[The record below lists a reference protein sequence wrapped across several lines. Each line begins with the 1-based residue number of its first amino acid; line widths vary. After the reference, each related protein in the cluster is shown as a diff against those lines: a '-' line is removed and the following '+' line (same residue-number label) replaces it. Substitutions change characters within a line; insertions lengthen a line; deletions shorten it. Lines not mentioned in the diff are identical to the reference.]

1 MRINA
6 ERTQERGKTQKRF
19 VNASK
24 TQSDEG
30 EGYATRD
37 PSLVLYWRFQQHS
50 YSLPPVGTS

>member
-1 MRINA
+1 M
-6 ERTQERGKTQKRF
+6 
-19 VNASK
+19 NAST

-37 PSLVLYWRFQQHS
+37 PSLVLYGRLQQQS